1 MQIDSKQFLNDGYA
15 IIPECIPPD
24 MLDQLRESF
33 ATLVERQ
40 KAIWAREAQPDDPP
54 GGVRE
59 TSGQPRIERKNK
71 RLSAALTL
79 MAVACAL
86 FVNPTIPPLSL
97 KTRRRIPLG
106 KGFNR

>member
-40 KAIWAREAQPDDPP
+40 KAPRR
-54 GGVRE
+54 GVR
-59 TSGQPRIERKNK
+59 
-71 RLSAALTL
+71 L
-79 MAVACAL
+79 
-86 FVNPTIPPLSL
+86 
-97 KTRRRIPLG
+97 
-106 KGFNR
+106 

>member
-1 MQIDSKQFLNDGYA
+1 MPIG
-15 IIPECIPPD
+15 
-24 MLDQLRESF
+24 
-33 ATLVERQ
+33 
-40 KAIWAREAQPDDPP
+40 
-54 GGVRE
+54 
-59 TSGQPRIERKNK
+59 IERKNK

-97 KTRRRIPLG
+97 KTRRRIQLG